1 MFQPKVSVMIPTYNQ
16 AKYIYNTVISVINQD
31 YDNLEI
37 VISDDASTD
46 NTEAVVRK
54 IINETPERD
63 IKYIKRTENIGNIAN
78 YHDTLQNIITGDYV
92 LNLLNKKTTWKSK
105 LFYKIKLIQQV
116 PFEHC
121 HHDG

>member
-46 NTEAVVRK
+46 DTEAVVRK

-78 YHDTLQNIITGDYV
+78 YHDT
-92 LNLLNKKTTWKSK
+92 
-105 LFYKIKLIQQV
+105 
-116 PFEHC
+116 
-121 HHDG
+121 